1 MVRAFESP
9 EAMFSAIRSPHR
21 PKRAMR
27 RAGGQRRRP
36 AGLAQMRIV
45 GLVVHR
51 IYRPKGG

>member
-1 MVRAFESP
+1 MVRVFDSP